1 VTPMDS
7 LVESVVA
14 KRDELAALEKQT
26 AERKARIAAAKA
38 APKKDWKQIVRE
50 LEAQIDAELEA
61 EGNKPEP
68 PKPLTEAEKEQ
79 AAQEMQRTAFH
90 NFHPPKFPADG
101 VWPEGVWRPTPP
113 PQIPPEPTEDEIN
126 KRSVKR
132 VGPGQVGIVSFGPDS
147 KLAVRV
153 LTVAD
158 EHGNFKATGTSG
170 PLVGQV
176 VLCNVE
182 DFQ

>member
-1 VTPMDS
+1 MDS

-79 AAQEMQRTAFH
+79 ATHEMQRTAFH
-90 NFHPPKFPADG
+90 NFHPPKYPADG
-101 VWPEGVWRPTPP
+101 IWPEGVWRPTPP
-113 PQIPPEPTEDEIN
+113 PQIPPEPTEDEIKAPPVGSTVVITYN
-126 KRSVKR
+126 DVSKQAYRILSKPDSMGLVK
-132 VGPGQVGIVSFGPDS
+132 VTAMSGPG
-147 KLAVRV
+147 
-153 LTVAD
+153 
-158 EHGNFKATGTSG
+158 
-170 PLVGQV
+170 VGQV
-176 VLCNVE
+176 FEMPVKA
-182 DFQ
+182 F